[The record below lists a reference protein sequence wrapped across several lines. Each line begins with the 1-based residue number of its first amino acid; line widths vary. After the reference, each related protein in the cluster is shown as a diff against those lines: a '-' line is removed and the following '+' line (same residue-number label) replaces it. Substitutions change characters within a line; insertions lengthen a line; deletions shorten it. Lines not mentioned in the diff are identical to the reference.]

1 MKEKTILFDFDG
13 TVADTVGPIV
23 EILNEIA
30 DDFGFPQIDGE
41 ILERFRNKEN
51 REALKY
57 ALEKGKIPKYKVP
70 LIIKRVWSEIH
81 KKIATWQPI
90 DGMKEALL
98 SLKRDGYQLGIV
110 TTGSKRNVI
119 KFLEGNEMEYF
130 DFIYGGKS
138 LFGKEKILQDLL
150 KSHNLHPEEVFYIGD
165 QTSDIEAA
173 RSVGIRSIA
182 VTWGFNSE
190 EILRKHNPD
199 GFVTTPNDL
208 EDVFKSL

>member
-138 LFGKEKILQDLL
+138 LFGKEKILQ
-150 KSHNLHPEEVFYIGD
+150 
-165 QTSDIEAA
+165 
-173 RSVGIRSIA
+173 
-182 VTWGFNSE
+182 
-190 EILRKHNPD
+190 
-199 GFVTTPNDL
+199 
-208 EDVFKSL
+208 